1 MNYRIR
7 ILNKEKIK
15 EKILQN
21 KANNQKVYMQILRII
36 LINSKQA
43 SK

>member
-36 LINSKQA
+36 LINSK
-43 SK
+43 